1 MTIEQSRI
9 DAFLK
14 ELFELSLKHRI
25 SIGGCGCCGSPFL
38 SDMTGYS
45 NLGKTNYIKYTSDK
59 EQNLEMVEECDIG

>member
-25 SIGGCGCCGSPFL
+25 SIGGR
-38 SDMTGYS
+38 TR
-45 NLGKTNYIKYTSDK
+45 
-59 EQNLEMVEECDIG
+59 Q